1 MRVLEADAGE
11 HLAAVGAD
19 PVQGLGGVPREAVV
33 DLVDE
38 ARQSAAVHGAEDELA
53 LERPEQQQ
61 VVQHVRGGEHAVHL
75 GVRQG
80 DLQPVEQAAPVGHGV
95 GLAAHPQGAAGRVV
109 GGDDEVLPPV
119 HGSGVTTAGVRGALD
134 GARVLQPDPG
144 QVLVA
149 AGVRRVELEGGGRG
163 HRVAPSG
170 TARPRSRSSW
180 KTSAGVGMASE
191 QEIFEA
197 TIAPEALA

>member
-1 MRVLEADAGE
+1 MTTTQEK
-11 HLAAVGAD
+11 
-19 PVQGLGGVPREAVV
+19 P
-33 DLVDE
+33 
-38 ARQSAAVHGAEDELA
+38 
-53 LERPEQQQ
+53 
-61 VVQHVRGGEHAVHL
+61 
-75 GVRQG
+75 
-80 DLQPVEQAAPVGHGV
+80 AAPVSGV
-95 GLAAHPQGAAGRVV
+95 AFPAGFVWGTATASYQIEGAAAEDGRTPSIWDTYSHTPGRVV

-119 HGSGVTTAGVRGALD
+119 HGSWVTTAGVGGALD

-144 QVLVA
+144 QLLVA

-191 QEIFEA
+191 HEIFEA